1 MRGDPRIIRSRAF
14 VAAGLSPVANPCIV
28 ARGNLGPDVGH
39 SVGTL
44 LDKNRDEPIGPI
56 RFQPVATRENAQAS
70 DAIQISRMS
79 VAPARIAEGSPYLR
93 GDRDVPQRAPGSGHR
108 EINQGDDVAVA
119 EHHVFWEEV
128 VVADDEPGIPAP
140 GRNRRVRPVGSPFDR
155 FRRAEANGGFMKAAK
170 EGTQV
175 GQRDLG
181 HRPRWVRRQ
190 RHLAFD
196 VGNDIS
202 SLVVHTEIP
211 RRAVEPDRFEM
222 DEQRPHGFV
231 RRNPPDGVTDADGRI
246 PRVHASAQW
255 YLRRHETMVTDTAER
270 YDASMGT
277 LQITVG
283 DLECRARWEPPAPRT
298 IEAIRRM
305 LPIESKLIHCRW
317 TGESTWI
324 PFGDFRPGLEYEN
337 HTSHPAPG
345 QLAIYPG
352 GISECEIFF
361 PYGGCTTASKVG
373 QLAANHFATVVP
385 DEGWQDL
392 LREIGR
398 RCLWE
403 GAQDIRIVEVED

>member
-1 MRGDPRIIRSRAF
+1 
-14 VAAGLSPVANPCIV
+14 
-28 ARGNLGPDVGH
+28 
-39 SVGTL
+39 
-44 LDKNRDEPIGPI
+44 
-56 RFQPVATRENAQAS
+56 
-70 DAIQISRMS
+70 MS
-79 VAPARIAEGSPYLR
+79 
-93 GDRDVPQRAPGSGHR
+93 
-108 EINQGDDVAVA
+108 
-119 EHHVFWEEV
+119 
-128 VVADDEPGIPAP
+128 
-140 GRNRRVRPVGSPFDR
+140 
-155 FRRAEANGGFMKAAK
+155 
-170 EGTQV
+170 
-175 GQRDLG
+175 
-181 HRPRWVRRQ
+181 
-190 RHLAFD
+190 
-196 VGNDIS
+196 
-202 SLVVHTEIP
+202 
-211 RRAVEPDRFEM
+211 
-222 DEQRPHGFV
+222 
-231 RRNPPDGVTDADGRI
+231 
-246 PRVHASAQW
+246 
-255 YLRRHETMVTDTAER
+255 
-270 YDASMGT
+270 T

-283 DLECRARWEPPAPRT
+283 DLHCSARWEPAAPKT

-403 GAQDIRIVEVED
+403 GAQEIRIVEVEG